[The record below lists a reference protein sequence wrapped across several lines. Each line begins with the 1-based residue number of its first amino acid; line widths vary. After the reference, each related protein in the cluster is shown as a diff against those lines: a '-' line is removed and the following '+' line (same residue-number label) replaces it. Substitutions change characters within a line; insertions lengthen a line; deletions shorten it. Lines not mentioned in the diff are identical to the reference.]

1 MIEKRD
7 KIIEESN
14 IDNNRLWRINSI
26 VKTFTLGLLILTS
39 RINIGFS

>member
-26 VKTFTLGLLILTS
+26 VKTFTSGLLILTS